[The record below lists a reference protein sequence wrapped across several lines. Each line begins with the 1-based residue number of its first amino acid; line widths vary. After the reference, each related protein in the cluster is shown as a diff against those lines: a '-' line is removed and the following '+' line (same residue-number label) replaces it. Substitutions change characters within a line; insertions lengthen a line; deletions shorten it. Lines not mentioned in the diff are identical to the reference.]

1 MEKQKSELS
10 LVLEQLEREK
20 NIKREDVFKT
30 ITDSL
35 VSALRKYFGKTA
47 QLTATIDPDTA
58 EMRGFLVKKVVEEV
72 YTPDIEITLEEAQA
86 FSPDAKLGSDLSI
99 PVDIKDFSR
108 IAAQTAKQVLI
119 QKIREIEKVKIFEE
133 FKPREGEVVTGLVHH
148 VAGRDIFVDLGK
160 TEAILPFSEQIRR
173 EHYTVNQRIRAIIH
187 RVDKENKGL
196 QIVLSRA
203 SNAFLKSLF
212 EAEVPEIAEKVIEI
226 VNVAREPGFRAKVV
240 VRSNST
246 KVDPVGACVGIRGS
260 RIRVIMTELAG
271 EKIDLIPYN
280 EETLY
285 FIAKAFSPATPT
297 SVKVLD
303 KENKRALVIVPDD
316 QLAIAIGR
324 EGQNIRLVSRLT
336 GWELEVKSEGQK
348 FEESRKTT
356 ELVTNE
362 LLKVDGIGNKVAET
376 LIAMGIDSIQ
386 KLSVLTADQLSSF
399 QGIGPKTAQ
408 KMVDGAKQFLADNP
422 GYDGTSRPSEK
433 PAEKP
438 AVEEK
443 EAPAAEQPASA
454 GNAMT
459 NGVPVPPAAKDG
471 STEASNDPEKNKE

>member
-1 MEKQKSELS
+1 MEKQKTELA
-10 LVLEQLEREK
+10 LVLDQLEREK
-20 NIKREDVFKT
+20 NIKRDDVFKT

-47 QLTATIDPDTA
+47 QLEATIDPDTA
-58 EMRGFLVKKVVEEV
+58 EMRGFLIKKVVEEV
-72 YTPDIEITLEEAQA
+72 YTPDIEITLEEAQMFA
-86 FSPDAKLGSDLSI
+86 PEAKMGEDLRI

-203 SNAFLKSLF
+203 SNSFLKSLF

-260 RIRVIMTELAG
+260 RIRVIMSELAG

-303 KENKRALVIVPDD
+303 KENRRALVIVPDD

-348 FEESRKTT
+348 FEETRKTT
-356 ELVTNE
+356 EL
-362 LLKVDGIGNKVAET
+362 
-376 LIAMGIDSIQ
+376 
-386 KLSVLTADQLSSF
+386 QLVGGQLGGDPQDHRAGRQRAAQDRRRRQ
-399 QGIGPKTAQ
+399 QGRRDPDRHGHRQ
-408 KMVDGAKQFLADNP
+408 H
-422 GYDGTSRPSEK
+422 
-433 PAEKP
+433 
-438 AVEEK
+438 
-443 EAPAAEQPASA
+443 
-454 GNAMT
+454 
-459 NGVPVPPAAKDG
+459 
-471 STEASNDPEKNKE
+471 TEAFRPDRRPAFFLPGDRPQDGPEDDRRGQEVPGRESRLRRHFRARPRAGPGGRRETGRGDRVPRAGDPGAGRGSRGGGRDRR

>member
-1 MEKQKSELS
+1 MEKQKTELA

-47 QLTATIDPDTA
+47 QLEATIDPDTA
-58 EMRGFLVKKVVEEV
+58 EMQGFLIKKVVEEV
-72 YTPDIEITLEEAQA
+72 YTPDIEINLEEAQMFKA
-86 FSPDAKLGSDLSI
+86 DAQMGEDLRI

-203 SNAFLKSLF
+203 SNSFLKSLF

-303 KENKRALVIVPDD
+303 KENRRALVIVPDD

-348 FEESRKTT
+348 FEETRKTT

-408 KMVDGAKQFLADNP
+408 RMVDGAKQFLADNP
-422 GYDGTSRPSEK
+422 GYDGTSKPAEK

-438 AVEEK
+438 ADAVPAQPAAET
-443 EAPAAEQPASA
+443 PAAEQPAPA
-454 GNAMT
+454 EAT
-459 NGVPVPPAAKDG
+459 PAAKDE